1 MVVRIKLLK
10 SWKYFIK
17 VLFNT
22 FNVMEEIMSGSKV
35 KIMAQGAMIASLF
48 GVLGVINIYTGSI
61 FDIIFAY
68 IMVLGLAYYTYLYDY
83 KAGLSVLAV
92 TFFVLF
98 LVGEI
103 FFTLYASSSL
113 IMGVFYGSCLRN
125 QKIKIFA
132 KYVLMVI
139 SAIKNFLIFF
149 LLGGILGIN
158 IYQEGMEIYGDII
171 GIIPG
176 LKRVFTPEITFGLL
190 WLFMFICESYVVRV
204 YSDILIGKMMKRK

>member
-1 MVVRIKLLK
+1 
-10 SWKYFIK
+10 
-17 VLFNT
+17 
-22 FNVMEEIMSGSKV
+22 MSGSKV
-35 KIMAQGAMIASLF
+35 KIMAQGAMISSLF
-48 GVLGVINIYTGSI
+48 GVLGIINIYTGSI

-92 TFFVLF
+92 TFVILF

-113 IMGVFYGSCLRN
+113 IMGVFYGYCLRN
-125 QKIKIFA
+125 QKSKSFA
-132 KYVLMVI
+132 KYGLMVI

-158 IYQEGMEIYGDII
+158 GV
-171 GIIPG
+171 IPV
-176 LKRVFTPEITFGLL
+176 LKNIFTPEITFCLL
-190 WLFMFICESYVVRV
+190 WLFMFVCESYVVRV
-204 YSDILIGKMMKRK
+204 YSDILIGKMMERK

>member
-1 MVVRIKLLK
+1 
-10 SWKYFIK
+10 
-17 VLFNT
+17 
-22 FNVMEEIMSGSKV
+22 MEEIMSGSKV

-68 IMVLGLAYYTYLYDY
+68 IMVLGLVYYTYLYDY

-92 TFFVLF
+92 TFVVLF

-113 IMGVFYGSCLRN
+113 LMGVFYGYCLRN
-125 QKIKIFA
+125 RKSKRFA
-132 KYVLMVI
+132 KYGLMVI

-158 IYQEGMEIYGDII
+158 VYQEGLEIYSDIM
-171 GIIPG
+171 GVIPG
-176 LKRVFTPEITFGLL
+176 LKNVFTPEITFCLL

-204 YSDILIGKMMKRK
+204 YSDILIGKMVKRK